1 MADHQAELL
10 ALVQQLQKQLR
21 ETPALDPAVAKE
33 VQAIVREIETTLPRA
48 AEVSPEELPLA
59 DRLRQA
65 ALDFEASHPVLSQ
78 TVGNIADSL
87 AKIGI

>member
-1 MADHQAELL
+1 MPHDQTELL

-21 ETPALDPAVAKE
+21 DTTAIDPAVAKQVHAV
-33 VQAIVREIETTLPRA
+33 VQEIEAALPRA
-48 AEVSPEELPLA
+48 NASGAEELPVV